1 MDKFA
6 RTYSQAYSKGYS
18 SPWKTNFDE
27 MAKKTLLKRVLKY
40 APMSTEIA
48 MQVQSDSTIK
58 HYDPTADQDS
68 MKDLTLVHDETEYI
82 EAEYEE
88 TPEQE
93 QDDLDAKTDPVT
105 GEVRDEPAA
114 D

>member
-1 MDKFA
+1 
-6 RTYSQAYSKGYS
+6 
-18 SPWKTNFDE
+18 

-58 HYDPTADQDS
+58 HYDPNADQDT
-68 MKDLTLVHDETEYI
+68 MKDLTLAHDETEYI

-88 TPEQE
+88 TPEQ
-93 QDDLDAKTDPVT
+93 DDLDARTDPVT
-105 GEVRDEPAA
+105 GEVRE
-114 D
+114 